1 MPRSL
6 FDPVAEFPV
15 RIAIFTNTYWPT
27 VNGVAISIRNLRE
40 GLNNLG
46 HEVHVLAPAPRGFDL
61 GQDEPLT
68 HRFLS
73 VPAPVKADYP
83 LAVPISPHLRKALG
97 GLKFDLIHTHHPMW
111 VGVWGQWFARRQ
123 HIPIVT
129 TIHTQYE
136 IYSELIPLPD
146 AVINAFLRNRVI
158 TYCNRCHIVTTPA
171 ESSKQR
177 LLSRGVTTPIEVVYN
192 PTDLTACREA
202 DGSALRRQLGCGEGD
217 PLLGYIG
224 RLAPEKNLHAL
235 LDAADIILPQMSRAR
250 LVLVGDGPSRTEL
263 EQRVK
268 TMKHGDRISFAGRV
282 EHDQVPVYDA
292 ALDLFVTPS
301 MFEVQPLSFA
311 EAMAAGT
318 PVIAMDAPGAN
329 DMIEDGCNGRLVPT
343 SEQGAG
349 LARAALETLNT
360 ENRLAE
366 MSQRSRDWARRYD
379 LPSVVERVLQVYDKA
394 LARAGKRG

>member
-1 MPRSL
+1 M
-6 FDPVAEFPV
+6 

-40 GLNNLG
+40 GLTNLG
-46 HEVHVLAPAPRGFDL
+46 HEVHVFAPAPREFDRR
-61 GQDEPLT
+61 QDEPFT

-73 VPAPVKADYP
+73 VRAPVKADYP
-83 LAVPISPHLRKALG
+83 LAVPISPRLRRVLA

-123 HIPIVT
+123 HVPIVT

-146 AVINAFLRNRVI
+146 AVINAFLRDRVI
-158 TYCNRCHIVTTPA
+158 TYCNRCQVVTTPA

-177 LLSRGVTTPIEVVYN
+177 LISRGVTTPIEVVYN

-202 DGSALRRQLGCGEGD
+202 DGSALRRQLGCAEGD

-235 LDAADIILPQMSRAR
+235 LDAADIVLPQLPRAR
-250 LVLVGDGPSRTEL
+250 MVLVGDGPSRPEL
-263 EQRVK
+263 EQRVR

-282 EHDQVPVYDA
+282 EHDQVPMYDA

-311 EAMAAGT
+311 EALAAGT

-343 SEQGAG
+343 SEQGPG
-349 LARAALETLNT
+349 LAKATLETLNT
-360 ENRLAE
+360 PNCLTE
-366 MSQRSRDWARRYD
+366 MSQRARDWARRYD
-379 LPSVVERVLQVYDKA
+379 LPSVVGRVLQVYEHA
-394 LARAGKRG
+394 LTRAGKRC